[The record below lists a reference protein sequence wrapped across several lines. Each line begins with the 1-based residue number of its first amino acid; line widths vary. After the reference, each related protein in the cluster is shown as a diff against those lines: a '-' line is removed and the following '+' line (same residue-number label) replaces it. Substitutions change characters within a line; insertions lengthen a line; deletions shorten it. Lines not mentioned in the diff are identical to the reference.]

1 MSKKCN
7 YYQLNHKDFDCVDC
21 NENFSIRDDSKLN
34 ICFSCAEL
42 FCDNCFKKHLLETDE
57 RYNFVMFGRFQFMF
71 EADYWNDNLY
81 RLCDG
86 EDFIMDDEN
95 ELICY
100 GDGLKIEIKNE
111 KTCLCLK

>member
-71 EADYWNDNLY
+71 EARAPY
-81 RLCDG
+81 RYTETG
-86 EDFIMDDEN
+86 TGTVKQIFFKVRT
-95 ELICY
+95 
-100 GDGLKIEIKNE
+100 G
-111 KTCLCLK
+111 T